1 MAIAGLA
8 LLRQKICQNIG
19 IGNAKNQDGE
29 HDNASCLLI
38 QQKSS
43 SLQYRIIDSMP
54 KLIFVCFCVLKLQLS
69 IATGYEYLSIY

>member
-8 LLRQKICQNIG
+8 LLRQKICQNS

-43 SLQYRIIDSMP
+43 SLQYCIIDSMP
-54 KLIFVCFCVLKLQLS
+54 MVIFVCFCVLKLQLS
-69 IATGYEYLSIY
+69 IATGYEYLSMC